1 MKEQVHRCLETLHPV
16 AGGVRAVFRFPADL
30 DVFAGHFP
38 GKPLL
43 PGIFL
48 IEAARHAAE
57 RATGGPL
64 AIRCVEEAK
73 FTAEVKPG
81 DAVAVEALLTREEE
95 GSWRCN
101 ASLFSAETPVARLRL
116 DLAPTPPH

>member
-1 MKEQVHRCLETLHPV
+1 MKERIHACLETLHPV

-30 DVFAGHFP
+30 EVFAGHFP

-48 IEAARHAAE
+48 IEATRHAAE
-57 RATGGPL
+57 RATGNRL

-81 DAVAVEALLTREEE
+81 DTVTVEALLAQEE
-95 GSWRCN
+95 GGWRCD
-101 ASLFSAETPVARLRL
+101 ASLLAAQAQVARIRL
-116 DLAPTPPH
+116 DLVTELPH